1 MVMGSRLLLRARF
14 SFFDFG
20 ICIDIDLDL
29 SLFVWACWRASPLLI
44 GLDWVGLDTEVV
56 EEGGY
61 PMRII
66 FFLLC
71 IVITYHYTLYITIA
85 NAASY
90 SFHLPSTIHH
100 YLQSACD
107 VANHLGIACMTRS
120 LPLPWHFVLP
130 HFPHD

>member
-14 SFFDFG
+14 SFFDFR

-44 GLDWVGLDTEVV
+44 GLDWVGLDTEGV

-66 FFLLC
+66 FF
-71 IVITYHYTLYITIA
+71 YYA
-85 NAASY
+85 
-90 SFHLPSTIHH
+90 
-100 YLQSACD
+100 
-107 VANHLGIACMTRS
+107 
-120 LPLPWHFVLP
+120 
-130 HFPHD
+130 